1 MSNKSIKIFIGVGH
15 GGADPGAVAHVPDT
29 NETIVEKQVN
39 LLVAF
44 ALEAELKRHGFQV
57 KLSRYGDEADRLA
70 DEIAECNAYSPDFA
84 IEIHTNAGGGS
95 GFEVYH
101 PVTDDWD
108 RYSRSIRMAQL
119 MQKHVQRYQQVKPRD
134 VKAGAKFGWLNKV
147 HAPAVLCEN
156 FFVDGPNAA
165 VYARQD
171 ALKQLAKAY
180 AVAILEYY
188 GMRYVEAQYTY
199 KVNVIDYNYSIH
211 TCKLQADMDDGHI
224 HGDLRSILSMVDY
237 GMYYNDRTREL
248 TVFPELLFDE
258 SSFADGA
265 ITLDEI
271 AAMGS
276 LDEMEDDFYY
286 DVGDDVLKVNCA
298 CAREDTLG
306 CSVPED
312 DIPIVEQYFDF
323 A

>member
-15 GGADPGAVAHVPDT
+15 GGPDPGAVGSVPNS
-29 NETIVEKQVN
+29 NEKIIEKQVN

-57 KLSRYGDEADRLA
+57 KLSRYGDEEDRLA
-70 DEIAECNAYSPDFA
+70 DEIAECNAYAPDFA

-101 PVTDDWD
+101 PVTNDWE
-108 RYSRSIRMAQL
+108 RYSCSIRMAQL
-119 MQKHVQRYQQVKPRD
+119 MQTHVQRYQQVKPRG
-134 VKAGAKFGWLNKV
+134 VKAGAKFGWLNQV

-188 GMRYVEAQYTY
+188 DMRYVEAQHSY
-199 KVNVIDYNYSIH
+199 KVNVIDYNYSIT
-211 TCKLQADMDDGHI
+211 TCKLQAELQDGHI
-224 HGDLRSILSMVDY
+224 HGDLRRILALVDY
-237 GMYYNDRTREL
+237 GVYYNDQNREL

-258 SSFADGA
+258 ASFADGA

-271 AAMGS
+271 AAMGN
-276 LDEMEDDFYY
+276 LDNLYDAYDDDTDY
-286 DVGDDVLKVNCA
+286 DEYVGDN
-298 CAREDTLG
+298 G
-306 CSVPED
+306 
-312 DIPIVEQYFDF
+312 PIMEQYFNF

>member
-15 GGADPGAVAHVPDT
+15 GGPDPGAVA
-29 NETIVEKQVN
+29 NNIVEKQVN

-57 KLSRYGDEADRLA
+57 KLSRYGDEEDRLA
-70 DEIAECNAYSPDFA
+70 DEIAECNAYGPDFA

-101 PVTDDWD
+101 PVTNDWD
-108 RYSRSIRMAQL
+108 RYRQSIRMAQL
-119 MQKHVQRYQQVKPRD
+119 MQTHVQRYQQVKPRG
-134 VKAGAKFGWLNKV
+134 VKAGAKYGWLNGV

-188 GMRYVEAQYTY
+188 GMRYVEAQYSY
-199 KVNVIDYNYSIH
+199 KVNVIDYNYSSS
-211 TCKLQADMDDGHI
+211 TCKLQADLQDGHI
-224 HGDLRSILSMVDY
+224 HGELRSILAMVDY
-237 GMYYNDRTREL
+237 GVYYNEKSREL

-258 SSFADGA
+258 ASFAEGA

-276 LDEMEDDFYY
+276 LDHLYDAYDDDTDYDEFVGED
-286 DVGDDVLKVNCA
+286 
-298 CAREDTLG
+298 
-306 CSVPED
+306 VPM
-312 DIPIVEQYFDF
+312 VEQYFEF

>member
-15 GGADPGAVAHVPDT
+15 GGPDPGAVA
-29 NETIVEKQVN
+29 NNIVEKQVN

-57 KLSRYGDEADRLA
+57 KLSRYGDEEDRLA
-70 DEIAECNAYSPDFA
+70 DEIAECNAYGPDFA

-101 PVTDDWD
+101 PVTNDWD
-108 RYSRSIRMAQL
+108 RYRQSIRMAQL
-119 MQKHVQRYQQVKPRD
+119 MQTHVQRYQQVKPRG
-134 VKAGAKFGWLNKV
+134 VKAGAKYGWLNGV

-188 GMRYVEAQYTY
+188 GMRYVEAQYSY
-199 KVNVIDYNYSIH
+199 KVNVIDYNYSIN
-211 TCKLQADMDDGHI
+211 TCKLQADLQDGHI
-224 HGDLRSILSMVDY
+224 HGDLRSILAMVDY
-237 GMYYNDRTREL
+237 GVYYNDQNREL

-258 SSFADGA
+258 ASFADGA

-271 AAMGS
+271 AAMGD
-276 LDEMEDDFYY
+276 LDNLYDAYDDDTDY
-286 DVGDDVLKVNCA
+286 DEYTGDN
-298 CAREDTLG
+298 
-306 CSVPED
+306 
-312 DIPIVEQYFDF
+312 IPIMEQYFDF